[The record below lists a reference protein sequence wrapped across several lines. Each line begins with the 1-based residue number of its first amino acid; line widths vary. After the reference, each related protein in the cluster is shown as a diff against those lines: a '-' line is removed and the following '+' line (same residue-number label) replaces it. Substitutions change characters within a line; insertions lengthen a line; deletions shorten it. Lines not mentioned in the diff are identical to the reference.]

1 MPHADTDTQIVAF
14 AVEDALATFCS
25 AATTEHTGP
34 DVLSSRLITELG
46 LGAHRLILEYRTLLR
61 EVWTALESCPLATPH
76 DEAADALLTAAPD
89 TDDDGPGGRWRHAD
103 LVDGAVRSVSDHRA
117 PAAAAV
123 AVAAY
128 RASTGRASAGPNR
141 WRPAIRC
148 ARRGTGRRR
157 STYWCGPG
165 DR

>member
-1 MPHADTDTQIVAF
+1 MWWAEPVAAGPREPGGAPRWVPHADTDTQIVAF

-76 DEAADALLTAAPD
+76 
-89 TDDDGPGGRWRHAD
+89 AD
-103 LVDGAVRSVSDHRA
+103 LVDGAVRSVSEHRA
-117 PAAAAV
+117 SAAAAA

-165 DR
+165 GR